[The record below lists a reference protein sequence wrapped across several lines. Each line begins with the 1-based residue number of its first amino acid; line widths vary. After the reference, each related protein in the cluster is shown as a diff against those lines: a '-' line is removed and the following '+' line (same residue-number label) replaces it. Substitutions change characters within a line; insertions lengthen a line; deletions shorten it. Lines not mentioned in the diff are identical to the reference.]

1 MQSWKAMI
9 VAAVAAPVLTLAPAP
24 AKSVDLTV
32 THWGVLM
39 YGAPFAVAKEKG
51 YFAEEG
57 VDVTGFFTSQGGGT
71 TLRNALA
78 SDVPY
83 GEVSLAA
90 VVAAAQQGMELTIVN
105 AGVRSVGDLLWA
117 TRTDAD
123 DINGIEDLKGRGV
136 SYTSPR
142 SVSQMVLI
150 MSLDAAGMS
159 IDDVEDVSLGGV
171 GAGLTAL
178 NEGAID
184 AALVLEPVWTQNE
197 DDFKAVFF
205 AGDLLPTITQ
215 TVGVVRTDYLERNAE
230 QIRGIVA
237 ARARGVDFIY
247 ENVDEAGEILAR
259 AYDLDVDIAKA
270 AMKNVAE
277 MEYWSR
283 GDFEFDGMDNMVK
296 GLVLVDAI
304 PDEPIDWSTLV
315 TEDYL
320 PEELRTTN

>member
-1 MQSWKAMI
+1 MKHWKQWAA
-9 VAAVAAPVLTLAPAP
+9 AAVLGPSLAVSAPVQAI
-24 AKSVDLTV
+24 DLTV

-39 YGAPFAVAKEKG
+39 YGAPYAVAREKG
-51 YFAEEG
+51 FFAEEG
-57 VDVTGFFTSQGGGT
+57 IEVSGFFTSQGGGT

-78 SDVPY
+78 ADVPY

-90 VVAAAQQGMELTIVN
+90 VVAAAQQGLELTIVN
-105 AGVRSVGDLLWA
+105 AGVRSVGDLLWI
-117 TRTDAD
+117 TRPDAEFD
-123 DINGIEDLKGRGV
+123 GIESLRGARV

-150 MSLDAAGMS
+150 MALDAAGMS

-184 AALVLEPVWTQNE
+184 AALVLEPVWTANR
-197 DDFKAVFF
+197 DRFKPVFF
-205 AGDLLPTITQ
+205 AGDWLPSVTQ
-215 TVGVVRTDYLERNAE
+215 TVGVVRTDYLQQNPE

-247 ENVDEAGEILAR
+247 DNLEEAGEILAR
-259 AYDLDVDIAKA
+259 AYDMDVTVATEA
-270 AMKNVAE
+270 LRNVADLD
-277 MEYWSR
+277 YWSR

-296 GLVLVDAI
+296 GLRLVDAI
-304 PDEPIDWSTLV
+304 PDEPVDWSSLV
-315 TEDYL
+315 TQEFL
-320 PEELRTTN
+320 PEALRGTN